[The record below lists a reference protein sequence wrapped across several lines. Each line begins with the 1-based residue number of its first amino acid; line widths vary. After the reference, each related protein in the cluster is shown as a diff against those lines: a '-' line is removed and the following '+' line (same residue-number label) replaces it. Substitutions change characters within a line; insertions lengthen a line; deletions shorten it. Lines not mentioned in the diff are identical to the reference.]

1 MVNFGTGLLNI
12 KYYKIRVLGGL
23 FLERRIYKNLF
34 NYQQILQ
41 ILNSFPR
48 EEIAAEVHVVVLDS
62 LVGAWMTVP
71 AKNKLK
77 NERQRDR
84 ITLGARI

>member
-34 NYQQILQ
+34 NYQQLLQ

-48 EEIAAEVHVVVLDS
+48 EEIAAEVHVVDLDS
-62 LVGAWMTVP
+62 LVGA
-71 AKNKLK
+71 
-77 NERQRDR
+77 
-84 ITLGARI
+84 

>member
-23 FLERRIYKNLF
+23 FF
-34 NYQQILQ
+34 NYQQLLQ

-48 EEIAAEVHVVVLDS
+48 EEIAAEVHVVVLDP
-62 LVGAWMTVP
+62 LVGA
-71 AKNKLK
+71 
-77 NERQRDR
+77 
-84 ITLGARI
+84 

>member
-23 FLERRIYKNLF
+23 FF
-34 NYQQILQ
+34 NYQQLLQ

-62 LVGAWMTVP
+62 LVGAWIAVP

-77 NERQRDR
+77 NERQRSR
-84 ITLGARI
+84 IIL